1 MLARLD
7 EAVIVFL
14 KQTLGSLGPKRLGQL
29 RDLLGEARTGFRP
42 FPAPVRAR

>member
-7 EAVIVFL
+7 EAVFVFL

-29 RDLLGEARTGFRP
+29 RDLLGEARAGFRP